1 MGIFIFIVIFEF
13 IYIYSI
19 ILAKVILKI
28 WGRLMFEKYI
38 DLLLECIDFKKENIL
53 FINYDEI
60 NQDLINIMVRYLNS
74 MGINNIYL
82 DKENIN
88 KEQEILKNI
97 EISNIES
104 HPFFDDSIWN
114 DYALKGAKFLI
125 FRSPVPGIMD
135 DIESL
140 KISKS
145 SYIKSKTK
153 HIFNK
158 YQLEYK
164 INWCY
169 AVLPN
174 KIWADKVFYGV
185 ANSFELLQN
194 TIYKICNNNSVEEWK
209 SIFIRSKERID
220 KLNSLNIKELYYTNS
235 IGTNLKI
242 ELSKNS
248 IWCNAATK
256 GITNMPSYEIFTS
269 PDFRKTDGIVYNS
282 KPLNYNGKIIDKF
295 YLKFKD
301 GKVVDYDAEVGYS
314 ALEGIIKSDSNSCY
328 LGECAIVE
336 NDSPISKLNLT
347 FGVTLLDEN
356 ASCHLALGR
365 GFYKCFNNWENYN
378 EQDLLN
384 LGLNMSQIHVDFMI
398 GTEDMKITANTF
410 DNKEVKIF
418 ENGKYLI

>member
-1 MGIFIFIVIFEF
+1 
-13 IYIYSI
+13 
-19 ILAKVILKI
+19 
-28 WGRLMFEKYI
+28 MFEKYI
-38 DLLLECIDFKKENIL
+38 DLLLNCINFEKENIL
-53 FINYDEI
+53 FINYDVI
-60 NQDLINIMVRYLNS
+60 NKDLINKMVKYLNS
-74 MGINNIYL
+74 IGINNIYL
-82 DKENIN
+82 DKEDIR
-88 KEQEILKNI
+88 KEHEILKNI
-97 EISNIES
+97 EIDNIENHS
-104 HPFFDDSIWN
+104 FFDDSIWN
-114 DYALKGAKFLI
+114 YYAMKGAKFLI

-135 DIESL
+135 DIESS

-145 SYIKSKTK
+145 YYTKAKTK

-174 KIWADKVFYGV
+174 KIWADKVFKGID
-185 ANSFELLQN
+185 NSYELLQN
-194 TIYKICNNNSVEEWK
+194 TIYKICNNNSVSDWK
-209 SIFIRSKERID
+209 SIFRKSKERID
-220 KLNSLNIKELYYTNS
+220 KLNNLKIKELYYTNS
-235 IGTNLKI
+235 LGTNLKI

-282 KPLNYNGKIIDKF
+282 RPLNYNGKIIDKF

-301 GKVVDYDAEVGYS
+301 GKVIDYDAEIGYLV
-314 ALEGIIKSDSNSCY
+314 LEGIINSDSNSCY

-336 NDSPISKLNLT
+336 NDSPISKLNLI

-365 GFYKCFNNWENYN
+365 GFYKCFDNWTNCN
-378 EQDLLN
+378 EEDLLN
-384 LGLNMSQIHVDFMI
+384 LGLNMSEIHVDFMI
-398 GTEDMKITANTF
+398 GTDDMKIMANTF
-410 DNKEVKIF
+410 DNKLVKIF
-418 ENGKYLI
+418 ENGKYII